1 MPENET
7 KQNIEIGGN
16 VDKSVITDGDRN
28 ITNQNI
34 INVNVHLK
42 AILIFLSLAI
52 FVAAAAYLWNKYGKP
67 EKIHPKFAIE
77 NPILRSDVALI
88 IKAGNET
95 ANRKQPITVQF
106 DEITFSEKG
115 IPVDNQGDDKRQ
127 SWHFTL
133 KDQHPPPEYLRD
145 GAHQIR
151 AGFVGEDPVDVQKII
166 FHTKAPVTGVQ
177 ISESPGTPDAK
188 EIKIKA
194 ASELQI
200 PENALSVEMVFYH
213 EGEPQTVNL
222 PIKQVHD
229 PKTGILCY
237 EFQTKIQGLQ
247 KISDK
252 DPRYAEPFFGLK
264 VSDQAGNSYYQEQ
277 SYAQYM
283 APGSNRF
290 GVNDMASIT
299 VEKIPDAD
307 KKEFIHFVRLIPQI
321 KRVDQLSNG
330 KPPIELK
337 VTARSDNSRYLEWK
351 SNVKDVK
358 ALSLVFRDEKQI
370 GVSTNSFYSD
380 NELLNK
386 DSADYRVE
394 QEGKDGTRFLSNTE
408 TFKKPAEVPEIRY
421 SLTIKPEPSD
431 AEVKIVKP
439 QTDYQP
445 GVRLKPENYQ
455 ISVSR
460 EGFKTKS
467 STVEIRNEDVV
478 LTMALEKEKV
488 IELPID
494 RPIKEEEKPVVA
506 YKPKYNLRSKPMT
519 VSDAEAESVFK
530 LRKDN
535 KRYSF
540 EIWIPAEY
548 IQNDFKNNGDGTITD
563 HATGLIWQKTG
574 SPEYMNYEKKKAYIE
589 MLNQERFA
597 GYSDWRLP
605 TVDELK
611 SLLTPKEMN
620 VYLYIDPIFDK
631 TQKYCWTSDTNGD
644 TSSWTWYIDF
654 FDGYV
659 YYRYTYDLHCY
670 VRAVRFRQ

>member
-1 MPENET
+1 MPKNET

-16 VDKSVITDGDRN
+16 VEKSINTSGDGN
-28 ITNQNI
+28 NANQNI
-34 INVNVHLK
+34 VNVNVNTERSDKDGNVSEKTNKNSYLK
-42 AILIFLSLAI
+42 AILIFVCL
-52 FVAAAAYLWNKYGKP
+52 FFAAPVPYLWNKYGKP

-77 NPILRSDVALI
+77 NRILRSDAALI
-88 IKAGNET
+88 IKAGNES
-95 ANRKQPITVQF
+95 ANRRQPLTVEF
-106 DEITFSEKG
+106 DGLPFDEKG

-127 SWHFTL
+127 CWHFSL
-133 KDQHPPPEYLRD
+133 KAQNPPPEYLRD

-151 AGFVGEDPVDVQKII
+151 AGFAGEDPVDVQKII

-177 ISESPGTPDAK
+177 ISEAPGTPDAK

-194 ASELQI
+194 ASELQL

-321 KRVDQLSNG
+321 KRVNQLSNG

-351 SNVKDVK
+351 SNVKDDVK
-358 ALSLVFRDEKQI
+358 ALTLVFRDEKQI
-370 GVSTNSFYSD
+370 GVSTTSFYSD

-394 QEGKDGTRFLSNTE
+394 QEGKDGTRYLSNKE
-408 TFKKPAEVPEIRY
+408 TFKKPVEKKGSMFVKTDPPDALVRISDFSKPYSPGIELDAGKYTVEASKEGYEPAKESVSIAAGEKKEIN
-421 SLTIKPEPSD
+421 
-431 AEVKIVKP
+431 
-439 QTDYQP
+439 
-445 GVRLKPENYQ
+445 VRLRAVPPP
-455 ISVSR
+455 
-460 EGFKTKS
+460 
-467 STVEIRNEDVV
+467 
-478 LTMALEKEKV
+478 V
-488 IELPID
+488 I
-494 RPIKEEEKPVVA
+494 K
-506 YKPKYNLRSKPMT
+506 LRSKPIT
-519 VSDAEAESVFK
+519 VSDEDALKTFK
-530 LRKDN
+530 LKKDSDGF
-535 KRYSF
+535 RR
-540 EIWIPAEY
+540 PLEY
-548 IQNDFKNNGDGTITD
+548 VKNDFKDNGDGTITD
-563 HATGLIWQKTG
+563 RTTGLIWQKSG
-574 SPEYMNYEKKKAYIE
+574 SDKYMPYKDATSYIDG
-589 MLNQERFA
+589 LNSGKFA

-605 TVDELK
+605 TVDELR
-611 SLLTPKEMN
+611 SLLTPEKQSN
-620 VYLYIDPIFDK
+620 GLYISPIFDK
-631 TQKYCWTSDTNGD
+631 NQLWCWTSDQRASGGAWSVYFGNGVV
-644 TSSWTWYIDF
+644 SWHYLDF
-654 FDGYV
+654 DDYA
-659 YYRYTYDLHCY
+659 
-670 VRAVRFRQ
+670 RAVRLRQ